1 MEIVRNEV
9 SSRMAAALGNSL
21 LTDLEKMG
29 FLKLP
34 TGTNLKNILFD
45 KSKIDRS
52 KLKVKMKSAELEDS
66 KKSNFMCL
74 GVDGRSDKH
83 TKSYEEIEGKLKQV
97 IKDEHH
103 LTFTFEDGDTSGEY
117 LTHKTIPKEG
127 STGVL
132 LAKEVFDVLEEYNSV
147 TTLKALLL
155 DNTNSNTGYK
165 GGLVVCLEKILQRT
179 LHTVGCSLHWNELPL
194 RAIFTA
200 IDGQSTGPN
209 TFLGNIGKQA
219 AIDKHTQNQVK
230 FDPIP
235 TLMIELP
242 PDVLKDMSNDQLMLY
257 HYTLGINNGEV
268 NQVWASRKCGPLNHA
283 RWLTLGC
290 RIMACYT
297 RTLKPTQKLV
307 KLTKYIVR
315 VYSPT
320 WFRFKSSNGLAEAPE
335 IVLELIHRL
344 EDLKDP
350 EISRIVKKNI
360 QNNTYAL
367 LSENFIYSLVCNDDY
382 QVRNIGLKAILRIRS
397 ESRTFENQPFKKIPP
412 INFKAACWTELIS
425 LDDVSILREP
435 PVTSDITDSEI
446 QSHIDDKTKPNLPN
460 LPLHSQSV
468 ERAVKLVTEASL
480 NFYGEESRHQAILTK
495 ILSRKCR
502 PTFQSKGHYAENYDT
517 IFD

>member
-1 MEIVRNEV
+1 
-9 SSRMAAALGNSL
+9 
-21 LTDLEKMG
+21 
-29 FLKLP
+29 
-34 TGTNLKNILFD
+34 
-45 KSKIDRS
+45 
-52 KLKVKMKSAELEDS
+52 
-66 KKSNFMCL
+66 
-74 GVDGRSDKH
+74 
-83 TKSYEEIEGKLKQV
+83 
-97 IKDEHH
+97 
-103 LTFTFEDGDTSGEY
+103 
-117 LTHKTIPKEG
+117 
-127 STGVL
+127 
-132 LAKEVFDVLEEYNSV
+132 
-147 TTLKALLL
+147 
-155 DNTNSNTGYK
+155 
-165 GGLVVCLEKILQRT
+165 
-179 LHTVGCSLHWNELPL
+179 
-194 RAIFTA
+194 
-200 IDGQSTGPN
+200 
-209 TFLGNIGKQA
+209 
-219 AIDKHTQNQVK
+219 
-230 FDPIP
+230 
-235 TLMIELP
+235 
-242 PDVLKDMSNDQLMLY
+242 MSNDQLMLY

-268 NQVWASRKCGPLNHA
+268 DQVWASRKCGPLNHA

-446 QSHIDDKTKPNLPN
+446 QSHIDDTTKPNLPN

-502 PTFQSKGHYAENYDT
+502 PTFQSKGYYAENYDT